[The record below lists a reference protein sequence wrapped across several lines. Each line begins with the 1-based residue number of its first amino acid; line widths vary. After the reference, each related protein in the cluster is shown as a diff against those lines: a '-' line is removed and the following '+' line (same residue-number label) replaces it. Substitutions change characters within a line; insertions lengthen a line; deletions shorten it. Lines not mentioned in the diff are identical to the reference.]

1 MEANN
6 HNIIIITVLFTSG
19 LHSLKEFFRY
29 GNRAKHCST
38 QEELLEDATEGRI
51 PISDQQPR
59 PGELYYLLFPAVEGG
74 IQMAAVSKLV
84 L

>member
-19 LHSLKEFFRY
+19 LHSLKEFK
-29 GNRAKHCST
+29 AKHCST
-38 QEELLEDATEGRI
+38 QEELLEDAREGRI

-59 PGELYYLLFPAVEGG
+59 PGELYYLLFPVVEGG
-74 IQMAAVSKLV
+74 IQMAAMSKLV